1 MEQYSYEN
9 SVYQA
14 NQHAIVHQYTTFDA
28 LDKIINNKSLRLTR
42 IDLLND
48 TIENKRML
56 ELWQKKTFVSCFT
69 HRDSESY
76 FFWKTYSKGDST
88 GVRLSFD
95 ARFLC
100 QLTIHPDAMCKE
112 EQLSICK
119 KTILGSSF
127 TDVISSEAWGIY
139 DSSLVDVMYIP
150 RDQHLDNIEHFQGRF
165 KYVEWDAEEETRL
178 RVAIRPKCLEFRAQ
192 GRELQYLTPSNEY
205 IYVKL
210 SDACFENMVITTSPF
225 ASNDLREKIKG
236 LLHKNNLTDK
246 VHIFTSVLTGE
257 SR

>member
-14 NQHAIVHQYTTFDA
+14 NQHTIVHQYTTFDA

-42 IDLLND
+42 VDLLND
-48 TIENKRML
+48 TVENKRML

-225 ASNDLREKIKG
+225 ASDDLREKIKG

-246 VHIFTSVLTGE
+246 VHIFTSVLIGE